1 MFSHLAAHSEINS
14 IGKHTVLSHSD
25 EKKRFCTFSPLYS
38 LVGFSHVLKTF
49 RFTFYILYDPDNL
62 KGGWLLMEMTFKSV

>member
-25 EKKRFCTFSPLYS
+25 EKKFLYIFSS
-38 LVGFSHVLKTF
+38 LVGFSHVLKNF

-62 KGGWLLMEMTFKSV
+62 KRRMVANGNDFQISLRS